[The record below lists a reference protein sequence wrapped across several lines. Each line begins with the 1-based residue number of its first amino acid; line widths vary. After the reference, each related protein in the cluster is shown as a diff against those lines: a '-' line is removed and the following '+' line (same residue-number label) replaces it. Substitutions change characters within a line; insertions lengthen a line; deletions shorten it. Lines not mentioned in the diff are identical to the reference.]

1 MLETFLN
8 MDGGVLLWIQE
19 YLRNPILNAIMIFIT
34 TLGDKGYIWIAATI
48 ALLIPKKTRKIGILS
63 AAALLGSLLIN
74 NELIKNLVK
83 RPRPF
88 VTFTDLQIIIPTPSQ
103 YSFPSGHTSSSFAA
117 AAVFYR
123 HLPKKLGVSSVVL
136 AGLIGFSRMYVGVHY
151 PTDVLAGVIMGV
163 FLSYLAEYLVNFIQK
178 RKKKETGNVR

>member
-1 MLETFLN
+1 MLESLLN
-8 MDGGVLLWIQE
+8 IDGGVLLFIQE
-19 YLRNPILNAIMIFIT
+19 NIRNPILNSIMVFIT

-48 ALLIPKKTRKIGILS
+48 LLLIPKKTRKVGVMS
-63 AAALLGSLLIN
+63 AIALLGSLIIN
-74 NELIKNLVK
+74 NEIIKNLVK

-123 HLPKKLGVSSVVL
+123 HLPKKLGVSSVIL
-136 AGLIGFSRMYVGVHY
+136 AGLIGFSRLYVGVHY
-151 PTDVLAGVIMGV
+151 PTDVLAGVVMGI
-163 FLSYLAEYLVNFIQK
+163 FLSYLAEFLVNFVQK
-178 RKKKETGNVR
+178 KMKK